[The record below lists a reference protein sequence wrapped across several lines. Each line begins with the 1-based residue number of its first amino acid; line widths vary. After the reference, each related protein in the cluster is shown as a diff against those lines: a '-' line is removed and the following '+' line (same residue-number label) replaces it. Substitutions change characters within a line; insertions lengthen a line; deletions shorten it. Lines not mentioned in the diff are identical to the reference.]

1 MFTGILLKLWFC
13 ILLTSFLLFF
23 LFVFF
28 PNFPIVLLFIYLYNL
43 FVLFLK
49 GGFRRKNNVPASGQQ
64 VESARANLASSFVNG
79 LVNTGYGTDKLMT
92 VDDSQW
98 VYKNKAEG
106 KISAVASLG
115 LIMLWY
121 VQNVQNA
128 KC

>member
-1 MFTGILLKLWFC
+1 MVLYFTNFISSIFSLC
-13 ILLTSFLLFF
+13 
-23 LFVFF
+23 FF

-43 FVLFLK
+43 FVLFFLK

-121 VQNVQNA
+121 VQNA